1 MDKFKALEPIR
12 LHSSDGTKQPRAP
25 PRPLGP
31 LIGRLPLHVHASIL
45 SYTAVPDIPSYAR
58 TCRAVS
64 RLASTDLLWSARYS
78 PLSTLEEV
86 FDLLENRARGEE
98 SIKRNA
104 EPPTLAVSSG
114 DDGFDENPIL
124 IKQPAFACSLPVQI
138 LLNGIVLALTAVL
151 LFHLLFTAQ
160 YHYPLA
166 PLNYLLQLAGVLS
179 LLISL
184 IATLYVVL
192 TSSLKDS
199 REWPYMLTYLAK
211 DVPPSSTNAT
221 DLVYAPTPWTTAE
234 LAAWYAMAATTSG
247 LVQVKSTTAYYYTIH

>member
-1 MDKFKALEPIR
+1 MWGKSNKPVSPTVLFQLAQPPQVLYTSQQ
-12 LHSSDGTKQPRAP
+12 HSLT
-25 PRPLGP
+25 
-31 LIGRLPLHVHASIL
+31 
-45 SYTAVPDIPSYAR
+45 YTMKS
-58 TCRAVS
+58 
-64 RLASTDLLWSARYS
+64 
-78 PLSTLEEV
+78 
-86 FDLLENRARGEE
+86 F
-98 SIKRNA
+98 
-104 EPPTLAVSSG
+104 TLA
-114 DDGFDENPIL
+114 
-124 IKQPAFACSLPVQI
+124 ATTA
-138 LLNGIVLALTAVL
+138 VLALTAVL

-247 LVQVKSTTAYYYTIH
+247 LVQVKYIALLRLLQPTTPFTNTPLGRSRTSNS